1 LNLSH
6 YFTNNNELEHDIRTL
21 ELSLQGTN
29 LTLITDRGVFSN
41 KEIDEGSTVLLKSII
56 KSIDVKG
63 EVLDVGCGY
72 GTLGLYLAARYP
84 EIKVTMFD
92 INERAVSLTSE
103 NAKRNNLTNTH
114 VYVDSDY
121 QALPKHTFNLIVINP
136 PIHAGKK
143 AYYPLLS
150 AARDYLTDGGILMFV
165 IRKSHGAKSAAK
177 YLSDYY
183 SNITLIQKDAGF
195 YVYHAQK

>member
-1 LNLSH
+1 LSH
-6 YFTNNNELEHDIRTL
+6 YFVNNNELEHEIRTL

-29 LTLITDRGVFSN
+29 LTFTTDRGVFSN
-41 KEIDEGSTVLLKSII
+41 KEIDEGSIVLLKSII
-56 KSIDVKG
+56 KTVDVKG
-63 EVLDVGCGY
+63 AILDVGCGY

-84 EIKVTMFD
+84 ATKVTMFD
-92 INERAVSLTSE
+92 INERAVSLTGE
-103 NAKRNNLTNTH
+103 NAKQNNLTNIH

-143 AYYPLLS
+143 VYYPLLS

-177 YLSDYY
+177 YVSDHYT
-183 SNITLIQKDAGF
+183 NVTLVQKDAGF
-195 YVYHAQK
+195 YVYHAVK

>member
-1 LNLSH
+1 MSH

-21 ELSLQGTN
+21 ELLLQGTN

-41 KEIDEGSTVLLKSII
+41 KEIDEGSIVLLKSII

-72 GTLGLYLAARYP
+72 GTLGLYLAARYH